1 MMYRPEKHPCPCCGY
16 LVFDEAGLYDICPIC
31 GWEDDVSQ
39 LRFATMPDGAN
50 RPSLRDGQRNYAA
63 LGYSDDR
70 AAPHV
75 RKPGPS
81 DVRDPLWRLLRAEDI
96 EVASPGVDQGQTY
109 PATTAE
115 LYYWRPEYFRNK
127 PATEGD

>member
-1 MMYRPEKHPCPCCGY
+1 MERQEKHPCPCCGY
-16 LVFDEAGLYDICPIC
+16 LVFDEAGSDDICPIC

-39 LRFATMPDGAN
+39 LRFATMSGGAN
-50 RPSLRDGQRNYAA
+50 RPSLWDAQRNYAA
-63 LGYSDDR
+63 HGYRDDR

-75 RKPGPS
+75 RKPKS
-81 DVRDPLWRLLRAEDI
+81 DEARDPLWRSVTAEDI

-115 LYYWRPEYFRNK
+115 LYYWRPEYFRK
-127 PATEGD
+127 KSTHRG